1 MTATMTWRFGRR
13 NEFAGAIRQIERNAG
28 ATRGRARTMWGSLFT
43 VLLFG
48 TLLFVSSVATSA
60 ADMRS
65 DQFITMMDGNTLSGT
80 DAAGSPFSL
89 YFLPGGQA
97 TYTGRAGSDIQ
108 GAWKLD
114 KDGDVCVR
122 WSPRVEPVTGCF
134 VVTTRDDKVTWRSKR
149 HRGDVVETLLKA
161 RTIDPRGHES
171 ASR

>member
-1 MTATMTWRFGRR
+1 MIATMTWRFGRR
-13 NEFAGAIRQIERNAG
+13 NEFADAIRQIERKAG
-28 ATRGRARTMWGSLFT
+28 ATRGRARTVCGSLFT
-43 VLLFG
+43 ILLFG
-48 TLLFVSSVATSA
+48 TLLLVSSVATSA
-60 ADMRS
+60 ADMRG

-134 VVTTRDDKVTWRSKR
+134 VVTTRGDKVTWRSKR
-149 HRGDVVETLLKA
+149 RRGVVVETVLKA